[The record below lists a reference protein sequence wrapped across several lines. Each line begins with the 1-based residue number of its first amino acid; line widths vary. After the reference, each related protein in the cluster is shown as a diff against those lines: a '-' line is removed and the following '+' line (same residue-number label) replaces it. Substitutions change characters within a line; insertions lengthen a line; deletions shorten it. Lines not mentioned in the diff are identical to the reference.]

1 MTDQRLVH
9 RVPDGLP
16 VAEDLGE
23 VPGAE
28 HVPQRGGGQQ
38 PGGPV
43 VVVVVADRAQGVG
56 HLAQEGQLAIVRVLH
71 SVHLVVDHGVHVDGD
86 AVPGEDLLRRHV
98 ECPGPEVR

>member
-1 MTDQRLVH
+1 MNDQRLVH

-43 VVVVVADRAQGVG
+43 VVVVVADRAQGVR
-56 HLAQEGQLAIVRVLH
+56 HLAQEGQLAISLM
-71 SVHLVVDHGVHVDGD
+71 VHCTVFTW
-86 AVPGEDLLRRHV
+86 
-98 ECPGPEVR
+98 

>member
-1 MTDQRLVH
+1 MH
-9 RVPDGLP
+9 RVRDGLP

-43 VVVVVADRAQGVG
+43 VVVVVADRAQRVG
-56 HLAQEGQLAIVRVLH
+56 HLAQEEAV
-71 SVHLVVDHGVHVDGD
+71 SDSSGV
-86 AVPGEDLLRRHV
+86 AQCSPGSRPRR
-98 ECPGPEVR
+98 PR

>member
-1 MTDQRLVH
+1 MHGVR
-9 RVPDGLP
+9 DGLP

-43 VVVVVADRAQGVG
+43 VVVVVADRAQWVG
-56 HLAQEGQLAIVRVLH
+56 NLAQEGTVSDSL
-71 SVHLVVDHGVHVDGD
+71 GV
-86 AVPGEDLLRRHV
+86 AQCSPGSRPRR
-98 ECPGPEVR
+98 PR